1 MFNNF
6 ENTEDIN
13 KVSTVPRAHEH
24 SRFTNHDGN
33 DSETGNSGT
42 LTRMKTCCSLCPM
55 H

>member
-24 SRFTNHDGN
+24 TIHDGN
-33 DSETGNSGT
+33 DSETGNSAT
-42 LTRMKTCCSLCPM
+42 QTRMKTCCSLYPM

>member
-24 SRFTNHDGN
+24 TIHDGKL
-33 DSETGNSGT
+33 ETILKRGT
-42 LTRMKTCCSLCPM
+42 AQPRRA
-55 H
+55 

>member
-24 SRFTNHDGN
+24 SRFTM
-33 DSETGNSGT
+33 ETILKRGT
-42 LTRMKTCCSLCPM
+42 AQPRRA
-55 H
+55 